1 MSFDL
6 PAGAVDL
13 VNREQDIGQHEIA
26 LGPFDNG
33 RLETRAVEGPL
44 TRKSW
49 RVPGFKGSAIELAA
63 PLRAA
68 LQEAGY
74 DILFDCAAERCG
86 GFDFRFAIEVMDA
99 PDMHVDLFDF
109 HYVAATNPGT
119 ETLSLLV
126 SRGQGAG
133 YVQVIT
139 VYGGAGRRPSALAE
153 DEAAQS
159 DVVARL
165 VQEGHAILGDLD
177 FGSGSDQLGGG
188 TFSSLDT
195 LAAFLRFNSNAVVA
209 IVGHTDSIG
218 DLDENIALS
227 KRRAEAVR
235 KRLVD
240 AYAIAGDR
248 IAAEGM
254 GYLSPVASNLTA
266 EGRTANRRVEVILLG
281 M

>member
-1 MSFDL
+1 
-6 PAGAVDL
+6 V
-13 VNREQDIGQHEIA
+13 IGV
-26 LGPFDNG
+26 LGNIG
-33 RLETRAVEGPL
+33 HQ
-44 TRKSW
+44 K
-49 RVPGFKGSAIELAA
+49 
-63 PLRAA
+63 
-68 LQEAGY
+68 
-74 DILFDCAAERCG
+74 
-86 GFDFRFAIEVMDA
+86 
-99 PDMHVDLFDF
+99 
-109 HYVAATNPGT
+109 
-119 ETLSLLV
+119 
-126 SRGQGAG
+126 GAG